1 MMLNLTEKHFDDL
14 KKYGFLEVDK
24 YITQEECTKI
34 IEDVEKINAI
44 GKLITVDSSKAG
56 ESFFQT
62 VNGNSLIDASDIC
75 LSIRD
80 ATLSQLNSGFDKS
93 LKNILNTKIGISIN
107 RTPEEGMFVKHFDRN
122 KITAVI
128 YLSSCIGGE
137 MVSFPRIRLLLPWRY
152 KRGFKMVQLILD
164 KIIHTSLYQRCLS
177 KPIITI
183 PKPGKV
189 IFFEG
194 ARTLHGVQMVEQGS
208 TPRYS
213 LQLAY
218 DDNQNSF
225 GDKDTKDYYGK

>member
-1 MMLNLTEKHFDDL
+1 MMLNLTEKHFDNL
-14 KKYGFLEVDK
+14 KKYGFLEVDN
-24 YITQEECTKI
+24 YISQEECAKI

-44 GKLITVDSSKAG
+44 NKLITVDGSKAS

-62 VNGNSLIDASDIC
+62 VNGSLLTDASNIC
-75 LSIRD
+75 ISIRD
-80 ATLSQLNSGFDKS
+80 ATLSQLNSSFDKS
-93 LKNILNTKIGISIN
+93 LKNIKNTKIGISIN
-107 RTPEEGMFVKHFDRN
+107 RTPENGRFVKHFDRN

-152 KRGFKMVQLILD
+152 KRGFKMAQSILD
-164 KIIHTSLYQRCLS
+164 KIIRTSVYQRWLS
-177 KPIITI
+177 RPIITI

-194 ARTLHGVQMVEQGS
+194 SRTLHGVHMVKQGS

-218 DDNQNSF
+218 DDNENSF
-225 GDKDTKDYYGK
+225 CDKDIKDYYGK